1 MLAAEPSDV
10 DIEVAP
16 TEAIVVGHD
25 RSAGAD
31 AALEIA
37 LQLASELRA
46 PVTIVRAWSL
56 VTAPR
61 PPGWTFGYVPSVD
74 EFADAVQAELEADT
88 RALVGRFPDVVI
100 SYRHL
105 PRRSC
110 PDVDQGIARC
120 ADPRGGQPRP
130 RWIPRNG
137 SGVGERPVRPVRT
150 LFRAGGQAAR
160 GRLNRPSDGCTRS
173 VAEPPTVDYEVV
185 DTWMLYSS
193 ISVIRSFRTTYF

>member
-100 SYRHL
+100 SYRTYHAGPAQTL
-105 PRRSC
+105 IRASRDARILVVGSRGLGGFRGM
-110 PDVDQGIARC
+110 VLGSVSDQCVRYAHCSVLVAR
-120 ADPRGGQPRP
+120 QP
-130 RWIPRNG
+130 
-137 SGVGERPVRPVRT
+137 
-150 LFRAGGQAAR
+150 AGG
-160 GRLNRPSDGCTRS
+160 
-173 VAEPPTVDYEVV
+173 
-185 DTWMLYSS
+185 
-193 ISVIRSFRTTYF
+193 